1 MIGTY
6 LAGKKPIPPRLTCS
20 PDVEQ
25 CVQILEIA
33 NQTMLGLD
41 EGNDTVQRCAD
52 YIYHLIQ
59 FINVPG
65 TFIVSL

>member
-1 MIGTY
+1 M
-6 LAGKKPIPPRLTCS
+6 
-20 PDVEQ
+20 
-25 CVQILEIA
+25 QILEIA